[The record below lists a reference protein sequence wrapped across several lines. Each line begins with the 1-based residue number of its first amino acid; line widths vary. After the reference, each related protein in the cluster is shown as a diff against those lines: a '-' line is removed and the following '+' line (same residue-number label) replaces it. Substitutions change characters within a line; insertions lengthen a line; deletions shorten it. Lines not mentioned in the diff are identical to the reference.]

1 MDALKDFFKINFE
14 KSILFAFLVG
24 SSGTERFTENSDV
37 DIAIYWEKEPS
48 LNDLLGLQSHLEETL
63 HREIDLINLNHVDY
77 IFSRQVLE
85 TGRLIMNR
93 APGDFLRWQIK
104 ILSIYPDFKFSRRV
118 IEKNILKRKK
128 YV

>member
-1 MDALKDFFKINFE
+1 MALR
-14 KSILFAFLVG
+14 
-24 SSGTERFTENSDV
+24 GTERFTENSDV